1 MRPEHSVREL
11 AQLLRIEQTFLEECL
26 RCGAV
31 AWDERPEEPEVSPAR
46 LARLRRLQR
55 LCLSLDIDVFAGS
68 VIVDLLDQ
76 MDELQRELDR
86 LHGREP

>member
-1 MRPEHSVREL
+1 MRPEHSMREL
-11 AQLLRIEQTFLEECL
+11 AQLMKIEQAFLEECL

-31 AWDERPEEPEVSPAR
+31 AWDELPEEPEVSPAR
-46 LARLRRLQR
+46 LARIRRLQR

-76 MDELQRELDR
+76 MDELQRKLDR